1 MYFKKTI
8 KKVAILA
15 FCAFYPLAAL
25 SELSLQ
31 RLETITDSEESF
43 QRRVYS
49 YDFDV
54 SEQGVVHAVY
64 AKPAVGEQRVNIVY
78 MSKKIGEEW
87 PAENSRTVLETE
99 GRIGTIS
106 TNLIFDDAHNTAHI
120 SYIVERS
127 FIDYNGD
134 THDTGL
140 IYQKIVNGQL
150 SEKISVSSGGY
161 HTLMQL
167 NENGDAIFVRE
178 YQVFINAD
186 GSFITSPPYP
196 EALRIQLPLANNRWT
211 DREHILNLP
220 AAEDYRLANF
230 VYDTSNGRYHI
241 AYGNKNADYL
251 RVTYPT
257 TNPPV
262 HDLSKAVPF
271 PAGAGHNLVY
281 AFSDDLNTWGTSTV
295 DDTGSISE
303 NEFWTDLVV
312 NKDKVHMAS
321 FRYNTDEQGVQQAT
335 SNIFATLT
343 GQSWNVMTVAGKT
356 TGASTNRAGMGAKLL
371 VDSAGAFHGLWD
383 ASPDA
388 PIDSESA
395 KGSTMYRYSPD
406 GINWE
411 SRQVAFPFSDEGKIR
426 AKLHKDK
433 LLVMLLGDAT
443 DAKVFFAEFKLP
455 TTASNLME
463 ISSDKMF
470 YGVGETINLHAR
482 LQSKQRPS
490 SDLYIVVKGPLDKVV
505 SGELVPTLSTAIH
518 YLGADY
524 QWHKIPSLLDTKP
537 ILSGFNL
544 MDHHGFFQQ
553 STARQSQ
560 PFQKP
565 GRYRFYNVA
574 TEAGTSLSGFKN
586 VTPLYT
592 YDIHVCAQ
600 TKCRELVSQ

>member
-1 MYFKKTI
+1 MI
-8 KKVAILA
+8 KKIAVLA

-31 RLETITDSEESF
+31 QLETVTDSEESF

-54 SEQGVVHAVY
+54 SDQGDVHAVY
-64 AKPAVGEQRVNIVY
+64 AKPAVGGQRANIIY
-78 MSKKIGEEW
+78 MSKKVGEEW
-87 PAENSRTVLETE
+87 PAESHRTTLETE

-106 TNLIFDDAHNTAHI
+106 TNLIFDDTHNTVHI
-120 SYIVERS
+120 SYIVERD
-127 FIDYNGD
+127 FVDHIDF

-167 NENGDAIFVRE
+167 DKNGDAIFIRE
-178 YQVFINAD
+178 YQIFLNAD
-186 GSFITSPPYP
+186 GSLMSPPYP

-211 DREHILNLP
+211 DRTYLLDLP
-220 AAEDYRLANF
+220 LAEDYRLANF
-230 VYDTSNGRYHI
+230 VYDVGEGRYHI
-241 AYGNKNADYL
+241 AYGNKNADFL
-251 RVTYPT
+251 RATYPT

-262 HDLSKAVPF
+262 LDPSKAVPF
-271 PAGAGHNLVY
+271 PAGAGHNLIY
-281 AFSDDLNTWGTSTV
+281 AFSDDLKTWHTSTV

-303 NEFWTDLVV
+303 NEFWTDLIV
-312 NKDKVHMAS
+312 NKDKVHMVS
-321 FRYNTDEQGVQQAT
+321 FRYGTDDVGVQQAT

-343 GQSWNVMTVAGKT
+343 GQTWNAMTVAGKT

-371 VDSAGAFHGLWD
+371 VDSTGAFHGFWD
-383 ASPDA
+383 ASPDV

-406 GINWE
+406 GISWE

-443 DAKVFFAEFKLP
+443 DAKLFFAEFKVP
-455 TTASNLME
+455 TTADNVME

-470 YGVGETINLHAR
+470 YGAGETINLYAR
-482 LQSKQRPS
+482 LQSKQQPS
-490 SDLYIVVKGPLDKVV
+490 SDLYFVIQGPFDKAP
-505 SGELVPTLSTAIH
+505 SGELVPTMTTAIH
-518 YLGADY
+518 YLGADFN
-524 QWHKIPSLLDTKP
+524 WHKISNLLDTQAL
-537 ILSGFNL
+537 LSGFNL
-544 MDHHGFFQQ
+544 VGHHSFFKE
-553 STARQSQ
+553 STAQVG
-560 PFQKP
+560 PFKNP
-565 GRYRFYNVA
+565 GRYRFYSVA
-574 TEAGTSLSGFKN
+574 TVAGTSLNVFDN

-592 YDIHVCAQ
+592 YDMHVCAQ
-600 TKCRELVSQ
+600 KKCAELVSQ